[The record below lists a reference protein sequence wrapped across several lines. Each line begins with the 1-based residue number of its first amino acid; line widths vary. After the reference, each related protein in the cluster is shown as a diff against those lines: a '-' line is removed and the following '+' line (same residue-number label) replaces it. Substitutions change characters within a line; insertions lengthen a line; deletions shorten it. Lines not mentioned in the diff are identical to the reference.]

1 MERVVTHDWNE
12 ETPEAKAR
20 WFQALTLA
28 ERMDLLCAY
37 YDLLSSVNPRLIDG
51 KDAQPVKG
59 RVLVLS
65 KA

>member
-1 MERVVTHDWNE
+1 MERAVTHDRNE

-20 WFQALTLA
+20 WFQALTLT

-37 YDLLSSVNPRLIDG
+37 YDLLSSVNPSLING

-65 KA
+65 KT